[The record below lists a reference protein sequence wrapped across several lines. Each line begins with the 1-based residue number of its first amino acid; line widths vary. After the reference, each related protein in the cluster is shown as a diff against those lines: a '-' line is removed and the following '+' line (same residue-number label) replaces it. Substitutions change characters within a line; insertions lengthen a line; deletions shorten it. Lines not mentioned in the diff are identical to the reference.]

1 MNCRVPDTSKN
12 HADWWRG
19 ATLYQIYPR
28 SFFDSNGDGIG
39 DLNGVTARLDY
50 VQSLGVD
57 GIWLSPFFASPMRDF
72 GYDVSDHLAVDP
84 MFGTLADFDALVAR
98 AHALQLKV
106 VIDQVWSHTAREHP
120 WFVESRDG
128 RDNAKADWYV
138 WADAKPDGS
147 PPNNWQSWMGGPAW
161 RWEPRRGQYH
171 LHNFLPEMPDLN
183 FHCAEVQDAVL
194 TVAKFWLDRG
204 VDGFRLDTA
213 NLYFHSREL
222 QDNPPFPP
230 EQAGDTPVMM
240 QRHTHNIDQPETLV
254 FMERLRALMDRYPG
268 RMAVAEIGSP
278 DSLARMIEYT
288 HGNTRLHTA
297 YSFNF
302 LGPRHD
308 PPFVVEQMQPWQH
321 GSGCDA
327 WPAWAFS
334 NHDAVRVATRWAGG
348 EATSFAFGAEAGKA
362 TEDAAGI
369 SSEQR
374 NQLHLALLASLR
386 GTLFVYQGEELG
398 LAQSDVPFEYIQDP
412 YGKAQWPI
420 KKGRDG
426 CRTPF
431 PWAAHAEHAGFT
443 TGQPWLPVDAA
454 HQEQAVDAQEARN
467 TSCLHFTR
475 ALMAL
480 RHAHPALRLG
490 SFEPVQVS
498 DTLLVVRRQYAEDAV
513 LCAFNFSA
521 KPVRVAFPLSP
532 QGPGNPLRV
541 GQVRWDAEGLT
552 LDAGSAVLIALPTA
566 RTTP

>member
-1 MNCRVPDTSKN
+1 MNSGVTDTVKE
-12 HADWWRG
+12 HGDWWRG

-28 SFFDSNGDGIG
+28 SFSDSNGDGIG
-39 DLNGVTARLDY
+39 DLSGVTARLDY

-57 GIWLSPFFASPMRDF
+57 GIWLSPFFSSPMRDF
-72 GYDVSDHLAVDP
+72 GYDVSDYFAVDP
-84 MFGTLADFDALVAR
+84 MFGTLADFDRLVAR

-106 VIDQVWSHTAREHP
+106 IIDQVWSHTAREHP
-120 WFVESRDG
+120 WFIESRNG

-138 WADAKPDGS
+138 WADPKADGS

-161 RWEPRRGQYH
+161 RWEPRRKQYH

-213 NLYFHSREL
+213 NLYFHSRGLE
-222 QDNPPFPP
+222 DNPPFPP

-240 QRHTHNIDQPETLV
+240 QRHTHNIDQPEALP
-254 FMERLRALMDRYPG
+254 FMERVRALMDQYPD

-278 DSLARMIEYT
+278 DSLTRMIEYT
-288 HGNTRLHTA
+288 HGNARLHTA

-302 LGPRHD
+302 LGPRRD
-308 PPFVVEQMQPWQH
+308 PPFVVEQMQPWQQDT
-321 GSGCDA
+321 GRDA

-362 TEDAAGI
+362 TQDAAGI
-369 SSEQR
+369 SPQ
-374 NQLHLALLASLR
+374 QLAKLHLTLLGSLR

-398 LAQSDVPFEYIQDP
+398 LAQSDVPFETIQDP

-420 KKGRDG
+420 NKGRDG

-431 PWAAHAEHAGFT
+431 PWHSDAKHAGFT
-443 TGQPWLPVDAA
+443 TGTPWLPVDAA
-454 HQEQAVDAQEARN
+454 HQQQAVDVQDGSSS
-467 TSCLHFTR
+467 SCLHFAR
-475 ALMAL
+475 ALLAL

-498 DTLLVVRRQYAEDAV
+498 DTLLVVRRQHEQDAV
-513 LCAFNFSA
+513 LCAFNFSSQSA
-521 KPVRVAFPLSP
+521 RVATPLVPYGLDKPLS
-532 QGPGNPLRV
+532 V
-541 GQVRWDAEGLT
+541 GQVRWDSEGLT
-552 LDAGSAVLIALPTA
+552 LEAWSAVLFALPTGGP
-566 RTTP
+566 TP

>member
-1 MNCRVPDTSKN
+1 MNLGSMDSKPPD
-12 HADWWRG
+12 ADWWRG

-28 SFFDSNGDGIG
+28 SFFDSNGDGVG
-39 DLNGVTARLDY
+39 DLPGVTARLDY
-50 VQSLGVD
+50 VHSLGVD

-72 GYDVSDHLAVDP
+72 GYDVSDHFAVDP

-106 VIDQVWSHTAREHP
+106 VIDQVWSHTASEHP
-120 WFVESRDG
+120 WFIESRNG

-183 FHCAEVQDAVL
+183 FHCLQVQDAIL
-194 TVAKFWLDRG
+194 EIGKFWLERG

-230 EQAGDTPVMM
+230 ELRGDTPVMM

-268 RMAVAEIGSP
+268 HMAVAEIGSP

-288 HGNTRLHTA
+288 HGSTRLHTA

-308 PPFVVEQMQPWQH
+308 PPFVVEQMQPWLH
-321 GSGCDA
+321 DTGRDA

-348 EATSFAFGAEAGKA
+348 DATSFAFGAEAGKA

-369 SSEQR
+369 SSDQR

-431 PWAAHAEHAGFT
+431 PWTAHAEHAGFT

-454 HQEQAVDAQEARN
+454 HQAQAVDVQEARN

-552 LDAGSAVLIALPTA
+552 LEAGSAVLIALPTGGI
-566 RTTP
+566 TP

>member
-1 MNCRVPDTSKN
+1 MRSRVPDTAN
-12 HADWWRG
+12 EPADWWRG

-72 GYDVSDHLAVDP
+72 GYDVSDHFAVDP
-84 MFGTLADFDALVAR
+84 MFGTLGDFDSLVAR

-106 VIDQVWSHTAREHP
+106 VIDQVWSHTASEHP
-120 WFVESRDG
+120 WFVESRNG

-183 FHCAEVQDAVL
+183 FHCPQVQDAML
-194 TVAKFWLDRG
+194 DIGKFWLDRG

-213 NLYFHSREL
+213 NLYFHSRAL

-230 EQAGDTPVMM
+230 ELRGDTPVMM
-240 QRHTHNIDQPETLV
+240 QRHTYNIDQPETLV
-254 FMERLRALMDRYPG
+254 FMERLRALMNRYPG

-308 PPFVVEQMQPWQH
+308 PAFVVEQMQPWQH
-321 GSGCDA
+321 NTGRDA

-334 NHDAVRVATRWAGG
+334 NHDAVRVATRWAGS
-348 EATSFAFGAEAGKA
+348 EVASFAFGAQAGTA

-431 PWAAHAEHAGFT
+431 PWAAHVEHAGFT

-454 HQEQAVDAQEARN
+454 HQEQAVDVQEACN
-467 TSCLHFTR
+467 TSCLHFAR
-475 ALMAL
+475 ALLAL
-480 RHAHPALRLG
+480 RHAHPALRVG
-490 SFEPVQVS
+490 SFEPLQVS
-498 DTLLVVRRQYAEDAV
+498 DTLLVVRRQVADDAV
-513 LCAFNFSA
+513 LCAFNFSS
-521 KPVRVAFPLSP
+521 KPARVAFPLAPHGPDSP
-532 QGPGNPLRV
+532 LCV
-541 GQVRWDAEGLT
+541 GKVHWDSEVLT
-552 LDAGSAVLIALPTA
+552 LEAGSAVLFAMPTGG
-566 RTTP
+566 TTP